1 MNKTRPHAIRIGWIG
16 FHREGLPAL
25 ESLLTSGV
33 RVEAVLTLAEPQ
45 LAKRSGA
52 CSYDELCHRFT
63 VPLHKVRHVN
73 DPESV
78 ALLRSLSLDVVFVI
92 GWSQIVGR
100 EALDTARLGMVGAHA
115 ALLPHNRGSA
125 PVNWSILRG
134 EDETGNTLMWLSEAV
149 DDGEIIDQTA
159 FPITPYDTCATV
171 YDKVAESNRDMILRF
186 MTALASGERPGR
198 AQPATDEPLLPRRR
212 PADGAIDWKGTSK
225 AVYDL
230 IRALTRPYP
239 GAFSFLDGQQWL
251 IWDAALLPG
260 TPYEGEE
267 PGRVVGPL
275 VHPHPSH
282 ACGQIVACGEG
293 AVAILE
299 IESPRK
305 EILRG
310 RALSEQPWT
319 GRTWHRE
326 PSDG

>member
-1 MNKTRPHAIRIGWIG
+1 MEMMPHTLRIGWIG

-25 ESLLTSGV
+25 ESLLAAGI
-33 RVEAVLTLAEPQ
+33 RVEAVLTLAASQ

-52 CSYDELCHRFT
+52 CSYDELCQRFN
-63 VPLHKVRHVN
+63 VPLHKIRHVN

-78 ALLRSLSLDVVFVI
+78 ALLRNLHLDVAFVI

-100 EALDTARLGMVGAHA
+100 EALAAVRLGMVGAHA

-134 EDETGNTLMWLSEAV
+134 ESETGNTLIWLGEEV
-149 DDGEIIDQTA
+149 DKGAILDQAA

-171 YDKVAESNRDMILRF
+171 YDRVAESNRDMIVRF
-186 MTALASGERPGR
+186 VARLASGERPGR
-198 AQPATDEPLLPRRR
+198 PQPASDEPLLPRRR

-225 AVYDL
+225 QVYDF

-239 GAFSFLDGQQWL
+239 GAFSFLDGRQWL
-251 IWDAALLPG
+251 VWDAAHLPG
-260 TPYEGEE
+260 NPYAGAE
-267 PGRVVGPL
+267 PGCVIGPL
-275 VHPHPSH
+275 VHPYPSH

-293 AVAILE
+293 AIALLE
-299 IESPRK
+299 IESPAN
-305 EILRG
+305 EVLRG

-319 GRTWHRE
+319 GKIWNRE
-326 PSDG
+326 SYDR